1 MFRGELGP
9 LGNSLFQHLY
19 HTKAWDLCIH
29 CIMTNPET
37 SAKSSSVKRIL
48 VPTDFTNVVD
58 HAMDHAMK
66 LAHTMGAE
74 VYLLHLVPDMD
85 EQEVMQ
91 RRLSAEKERGRAI
104 NTTVPLKTM
113 LRKGKVYEGIGD
125 AAKEVGAELIIM
137 GTHGMRGMQF
147 ITGSRA
153 LRVITKS
160 DVPFIVVQERGLKV
174 DGYRDIVVPMDLQRE
189 TRQKIG
195 MVAAMASYFKGTAHV
210 IVPKES
216 DEFLQNQLHDNIL
229 FAKKY
234 FGERNIHME
243 ASVADADSDGF
254 VDAVLAYADQIDA
267 DLIAV
272 MNMVGTNIFGALG
285 VPYEEAII
293 TNKAMIPVMLLNPA
307 NNTAGTTG
315 WTFQ

>member
-1 MFRGELGP
+1 
-9 LGNSLFQHLY
+9 
-19 HTKAWDLCIH
+19 
-29 CIMTNPET
+29 MTNPET

-58 HAMDHAMK
+58 YAMDHAMK

-125 AAKEVGAELIIM
+125 AARRLAPSRSSWVPMAARYAPLPGA
-137 GTHGMRGMQF
+137 
-147 ITGSRA
+147 A

-174 DGYRDIVVPMDLQRE
+174 DGYRI
-189 TRQKIG
+189 
-195 MVAAMASYFKGTAHV
+195 
-210 IVPKES
+210 
-216 DEFLQNQLHDNIL
+216 
-229 FAKKY
+229 
-234 FGERNIHME
+234 
-243 ASVADADSDGF
+243 
-254 VDAVLAYADQIDA
+254 
-267 DLIAV
+267 
-272 MNMVGTNIFGALG
+272 
-285 VPYEEAII
+285 
-293 TNKAMIPVMLLNPA
+293 
-307 NNTAGTTG
+307 
-315 WTFQ
+315 